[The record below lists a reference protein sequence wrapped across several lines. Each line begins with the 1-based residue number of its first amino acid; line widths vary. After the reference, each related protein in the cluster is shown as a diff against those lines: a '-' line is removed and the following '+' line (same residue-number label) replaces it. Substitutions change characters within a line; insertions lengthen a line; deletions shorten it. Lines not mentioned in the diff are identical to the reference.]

1 MDKNLLEFIKMCRIF
16 NVILDV
22 WFLFEWTNWLILVI
36 LLSIGKGVGWW
47 YDIVFFM
54 CVVDYFLEVMY
65 DNNEIVD
72 LKVINRKFNDKNGF

>member
-36 LLSIGKGVGWW
+36 LLSIGKGARRR

-65 DNNEIVD
+65 DNNEIVY
-72 LKVINRKFNDKNGF
+72 LKVYKFN